1 MPDAGL
7 ADGSVLT
14 SANYDTY
21 LRQQV
26 VAQVTSGTRPTG
38 VEGRLVTETDTDRIV
53 CYDGTNWVRV
63 GNYGSAGRSGV
74 QLARFATQSIPTGTG
89 TFTAVSWDVETT
101 DTDGYIAATSD
112 TITIPTG
119 LGGLYAIW
127 AVISWAS
134 TPGTNSTIEVYVNGT
149 TSFRNQIGAATQM
162 TTCAVS
168 MPAVSLAAA
177 QTIQIRLSQ
186 GSGGAINVT
195 GNLEMWRLSA

>member
-14 SANYDTY
+14 SAIYDSY
-21 LRQQV
+21 LREQV
-26 VAQVTSGTRPTG
+26 IATGLSGARPTG
-38 VEGRLVTETDTDRIV
+38 KEGRVIASTDTDRLE
-53 CYDGTNWVRV
+53 CYDGTNWIRV
-63 GNYGSAGRSGV
+63 GNWSASGRSGV

-119 LGGLYAIW
+119 LGGLYSIW

-134 TPGTNSTIEVYVNGT
+134 TPGTNSTIEVYINGT
-149 TSFRNQIGAATQM
+149 TSFRQSIGAATQM

-168 MPAVSLAAA
+168 MPTVSLAAA
-177 QTIQIRLSQ
+177 QTVQIRLSQ

>member
-38 VEGRLVTETDTDRIV
+38 VEGRLITETDTDRIV

-74 QLARFATQSIPTGTG
+74 QLARIATQAIATGSA
-89 TFTAVSWDVETT
+89 TFTAVSWDTETT
-101 DTDGYIAATSD
+101 DTDGYITAPSD

-119 LGGLYAIW
+119 LGGLYAIS
-127 AVISWAS
+127 AVIAWSAS
-134 TPGTNSTIEVYVNGT
+134 PGTDSSIEVYVNGT
-149 TSFRNQIGAATQM
+149 TSWRHPIGAGAQM

-168 MPAVSLAAA
+168 VIVPVAAA
-177 QTIQIRLSQ
+177 GTVQIRLSQ
-186 GSGGAINVT
+186 GSGTSKNIT

>member
-26 VAQVTSGTRPTG
+26 VAQMTTVTRPTG
-38 VEGRLVTETDTDRIV
+38 VEGRLITTTDSDRIE

-63 GNYGSAGRSGV
+63 GNYSASGRSGV

-89 TFTAVSWDVETT
+89 TFTAISWDVETT
-101 DTDGYIAATSD
+101 DTDGYITATSD

-119 LGGLYAIW
+119 LGGLYAISP
-127 AVISWAS
+127 VLTWAS
-134 TPGTNSTIEVYVNGT
+134 SPGANSSIEVYVNAT
-149 TSFRNQIGAATQM
+149 TSWRHPIGAGTQM
-162 TTCAVS
+162 TTCS
-168 MPAVSLAAA
+168 MSVIVPVAAA
-177 QTIQIRLSQ
+177 QTVQVRVSQ
-186 GSGGAINVT
+186 GSGGAINIT

>member
-26 VAQVTSGTRPTG
+26 VAQVTSTTRPTG
-38 VEGRLVTETDTDRIV
+38 FEGRLVTETDTDRIV

-74 QLARFATQSIPTGTG
+74 QLARIANQSISSNAA
-89 TFTAVSWDVETT
+89 TFTAVSWDTETT
-101 DTDGYIAATSD
+101 DTDGYITATSD

-119 LGGLYAIW
+119 LGGLYAIS
-127 AVISWAS
+127 AVIAWAS
-134 TPGTNSTIEVYVNGT
+134 TPGTNSTIEVYVNGS
-149 TSFRNQIGAATQM
+149 TSWRHPIGAATQM

-168 MPAVSLAAA
+168 VIVPVAAA
-177 QTIQIRLSQ
+177 QTVQIRLSQ